1 MHMLHLLE
9 EDGTLGVIL
18 PSGVLCAS
26 TPGVIEFRKFLVEN
40 QYIDTIIQLPL
51 NIFPYVSET
60 TITYILIIQK
70 CVENQKHQIRFID
83 ASEMHERI
91 KSGISLRQLGK
102 KNIKDIMEMVSQNK
116 KNDKM
121 SIANIEQIR
130 KNNYVLTTN
139 LYCSNHLQENKEVNI
154 KNIAIF
160 KREIELL
167 ETKKNNLSQKIQQI
181 EKEIELFF
189 ENSKERK
196 EIAIKDI
203 IQEIT
208 KTNKDSFPYDICS
221 LDCKKGLILRDNNK
235 QFKKN

>member
-1 MHMLHLLE
+1 
-9 EDGTLGVIL
+9 
-18 PSGVLCAS
+18 
-26 TPGVIEFRKFLVEN
+26 
-40 QYIDTIIQLPL
+40 
-51 NIFPYVSET
+51 
-60 TITYILIIQK
+60 
-70 CVENQKHQIRFID
+70 
-83 ASEMHERI
+83 
-91 KSGISLRQLGK
+91 
-102 KNIKDIMEMVSQNK
+102 
-116 KNDKM
+116 M

-208 KTNKDSFPYDICS
+208 KTNKDSFLYDICS

-235 QFKKN
+235 QFKKNIKKIIE